1 MAQIAGRPPVK
12 PAVFL
17 DRDGTLIEERGYLDR
32 LDDIALF
39 AETPAALTLLRD
51 AGYALVLVTNQ
62 AGVARGFFDEAFV
75 QAAHRRLADLLAAE
89 GLTLDGYYYCPHHP
103 EGVVAGYARVCQCRK
118 PAPGMVEQA
127 VRDLDIDVERSFVVG
142 DKWLDVELATNA
154 GARGILV
161 RTGYGAGA
169 EESWGPNQPLAIVD
183 TVLDAAREIL
193 RHTAETTR

>member
-1 MAQIAGRPPVK
+1 MR

-32 LDDIALF
+32 LDLIELF
-39 AETPAALTLLRD
+39 AGTPDALKRLRS

-75 QAAHRRLADLLAAE
+75 QQAHDHLAALLAGE
-89 GLTLDGYYYCPHHP
+89 GVALDGYYYCPHHP
-103 EGVVAGYARVCQCRK
+103 EGSVAVYRRQCRCRK
-118 PAPGMVEQA
+118 PGPGMVEQA
-127 VRDLDIDVERSFVVG
+127 AADLGLDVTRSFVVG
-142 DKWLDVELATNA
+142 DKWLDVELAANA

-169 EESWGPNQPLAIVD
+169 EGAPPGGVPVHGVVD
-183 TVLDAAREIL
+183 TLGDAVELIVNGPASIRPTD
-193 RHTAETTR
+193 HD

>member
-1 MAQIAGRPPVK
+1 VK

-127 VRDLDIDVERSFVVG
+127 VSDLDIDVNRSFVVG

-169 EESWGPNQPLAIVD
+169 EESRGPNQPLAIVD

>member
-127 VRDLDIDVERSFVVG
+127 VRDLDIDVDRSFVIG

-169 EESWGPNQPLAIVD
+169 EESRGAIQPLAIVD

>member
-1 MAQIAGRPPVK
+1 MR

-17 DRDGTLIEERGYLDR
+17 DRDGTIIEERGYLDK
-32 LDDIALF
+32 LEAIALF
-39 AETPAALTLLRD
+39 ADTTIALRLLRE

-75 QAAHRRLADLLAAE
+75 QEAHRHLAGLLAAE
-89 GLTLDGYYYCPHHP
+89 GITLDGYYYCPHHP
-103 EGVVAGYARVCQCRK
+103 DGVIREYSHVCRCRK
-118 PAPGMVEQA
+118 PGPGMVEQA
-127 VRDLDIDVERSFVVG
+127 VRDLDIDVDRSFVVG

-169 EESWGPNQPLAIVD
+169 ASSPGPTTPLAIVD
-183 TVLDAAREIL
+183 TLLDAAREIL
-193 RHTAETTR
+193 RHSPDAPR